1 MPMHSFSEYIP
12 SLTSCACLLP
22 HRIKLRIPHEVAG
35 AVVALRAALE
45 ALVVEVTKD
54 PEYIN
59 QLDPPNQR
67 MLNVLRLIS
76 KPSSSGINLMAN
88 NPR

>member
-1 MPMHSFSEYIP
+1 MFVSPHP
-12 SLTSCACLLP
+12 TP

-35 AVVALRAALE
+35 SVAALRAALE

-54 PEYIN
+54 PEIIN
-59 QLDPPNQR
+59 QLDPTNQR

-76 KPSSSGINLMAN
+76 KPSSAGINLMAN
-88 NPR
+88 NRR